1 MDYIDALEKAI
12 GKTAK
17 KEFLPLQP
25 GDVPDTYADVKDL
38 VEQFDYKPSTTI
50 DVGITDFIKW
60 YREYHKIGSEG

>member
-1 MDYIDALEKAI
+1 MDYIEALEKAS

-25 GDVPDTYADVKDL
+25 GDLPDTYADVKDL

-50 DVGITDFIKW
+50 EEGITNFINW
-60 YREYHKIGSEG
+60 YKEYH